1 MRVLVLYCMLGYS
14 IPALA
19 YGKDVSVTAV
29 SGQLTKMQD
38 YKSWK
43 DDCTSG
49 TGVVKV
55 LTKPQHGTLSTRI
68 VDTTIGPHTRI
79 PRVTYCN
86 GVPIKAFQVSYTS
99 VRGFHGTDN
108 FSLEAIWSSHRDTDN
123 YIVTVR

>member
-49 TGVVKV
+49 TGVVK
-55 LTKPQHGTLSTRI
+55 PSTGHFRRALLI
-68 VDTTIGPHTRI
+68 QP
-79 PRVTYCN
+79 
-86 GVPIKAFQVSYTS
+86 
-99 VRGFHGTDN
+99 
-108 FSLEAIWSSHRDTDN
+108 
-123 YIVTVR
+123 